1 MKKPKC
7 SRRGSMNGKG
17 NTTRIGAVE
26 LELSPNAVG
35 VLRLVASDL
44 GMEGTEGYGRI
55 LSAWIEE
62 MAILHQ

>member
-1 MKKPKC
+1 MD
-7 SRRGSMNGKG
+7 GKV

-35 VLRLVASDL
+35 VLRLVAADL
-44 GMEGTEGYGRI
+44 GMEGTKGYGRI